1 MLLSSRM
8 MRSPLEK
15 VRKEEPSPAAVVRVK
30 IQETWIFK
38 KGDERRLL
46 FSIYVTQMIKLIIVI
61 VIKWTQGGKM
71 PQTVIWK

>member
-15 VRKEEPSPAAVVRVK
+15 VRKDEPSPADTEYMD
-30 IQETWIFK
+30 IQDREK
-38 KGDERRLL
+38 RLL

>member
-15 VRKEEPSPAAVVRVK
+15 VRNEEPSPADTEHGYSRR
-30 IQETWIFK
+30 
-38 KGDERRLL
+38 GERRLL
-46 FSIYVTQMIKLIIVI
+46 FSIYVTQMIKIIIVI

-71 PQTVIWK
+71 PQTVI

>member
-15 VRKEEPSPAAVVRVK
+15 VRKEEPSPADTELD
-30 IQETWIFK
+30 IQDREK
-38 KGDERRLL
+38 RLL

>member
-15 VRKEEPSPAAVVRVK
+15 VRKDEPSPADTEYGYSR
-30 IQETWIFK
+30 Q
-38 KGDERRLL
+38 GERRLL
-46 FSIYVTQMIKLIIVI
+46 FSIYVTQMIKIIIVI